1 MLSFESFNGGI
12 GYVTNCKFISTL
24 FSFLS
29 LIFLS
34 LY

>member
-1 MLSFESFNGGI
+1 MLSFESFKGGL

-24 FSFLS
+24 FSLLS
-29 LIFLS
+29 LFFSS